1 MEQHPMG
8 WDAWG
13 EPLCVPPTQGTFSVH
28 RFGVKHP
35 QKAPRGGGT
44 PSSHGAALCL
54 WNARGRCAVS
64 GPQSSACNGS
74 LRTADAI
81 WVKNKDEKGKRRVKK
96 GKIRIK
102 KGKTRI
108 KRVKQG

>member
-35 QKAPRGGGT
+35 KKHPGVGGPQAAMGQRCAYGTLGGAAPRWTAKLGLQWE
-44 PSSHGAALCL
+44 PPH
-54 WNARGRCAVS
+54 RRCDL
-64 GPQSSACNGS
+64 G
-74 LRTADAI
+74 
-81 WVKNKDEKGKRRVKK
+81 
-96 GKIRIK
+96 
-102 KGKTRI
+102 
-108 KRVKQG
+108 